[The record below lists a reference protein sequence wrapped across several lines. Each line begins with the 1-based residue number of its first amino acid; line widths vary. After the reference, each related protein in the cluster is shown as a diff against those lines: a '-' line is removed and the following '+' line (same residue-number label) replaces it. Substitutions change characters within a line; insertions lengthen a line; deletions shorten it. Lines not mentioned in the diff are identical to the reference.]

1 MPRVFTEDELNA
13 LIFCPKQIEVPPRR
27 EMRTE
32 GKMKRN
38 EMTLR
43 SSNGSEAFRVFL
55 RQSLEFAENF
65 SLGLIYVPIGDPGSF
80 ALVRCNGQHG
90 GTASQPHHAY
100 YHTHKCIADDLNDG
114 ILEPR
119 RIEQTSAYASYFEA
133 LGYFLD
139 MINLENAE
147 NFFPGIKQRLL
158 FDDDQTLA

>member
-1 MPRVFTEDELNA
+1 
-13 LIFCPKQIEVPPRR
+13 
-27 EMRTE
+27 MRTE
-32 GKMKRN
+32 GKMKRK

-43 SSNGSEAFRVFL
+43 SSDGSEAFRVFL

-90 GTASQPHHAY
+90 GTVSQPHHAY
-100 YHTHKCIADDLNDG
+100 YHIHKCTADDLNDG

-119 RIEQTSAYASYFEA
+119 RIEQTSAYASYLEA

-147 NFFPGIKQRLL
+147 VFFPGIRQRLL
-158 FDDDQTLA
+158 FNDDQMPP